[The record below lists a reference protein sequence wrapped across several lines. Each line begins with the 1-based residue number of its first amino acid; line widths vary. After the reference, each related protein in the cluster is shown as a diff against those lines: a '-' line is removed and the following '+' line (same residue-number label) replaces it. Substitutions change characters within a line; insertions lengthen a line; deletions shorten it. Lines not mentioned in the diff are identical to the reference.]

1 MYQLQYKPFG
11 EKAILI
17 EWPAAISE
25 LILDDILIFK
35 SKIIAQK
42 KSCIIDIIVGYHS
55 LTVVFNF
62 HFINYTDELSILK
75 SIYNS
80 DIKSA
85 KKVRHLWEIPV
96 CYDDEFGLDLEE
108 ISMKKNL
115 SKEAII
121 QLHSQPIYSVFF
133 IGFLPGFL
141 YLGGLDSQLF
151 MDRKSNPRLQIDQ
164 GSLGIGGKQTGIYPL
179 NSPGGWNIIGKS
191 PLLFF
196 DAKREK
202 PCFAI
207 SKDFI
212 KFIPISKEE
221 FYEIQGKVH
230 NESYQISKKSIYD

>member
-17 EWPAAISE
+17 EWPATISE

-42 KSCIIDIIVGYHS
+42 KSCIADIIVGYHS
-55 LTVVFNF
+55 LTIVFNS

-80 DIKSA
+80 DIKRA
-85 KKVRHLWEIPV
+85 KKFHHLWEIPV

-108 ISMKKNL
+108 ISKKKNL

-121 QLHSQPIYSVFF
+121 QLHSQPIYTIFF

-164 GSLGIGGKQTGIYPL
+164 GSVGIGGKQTGIYPL
-179 NSPGGWNIIGKS
+179 NSPGGWNIIGKT

-196 DAKREK
+196 DAESEK
-202 PCFAI
+202 PCFAT

-230 NESYQISKKSIYD
+230 NKSYQISKKKNP